1 METERDIRETAER
14 AAAATEAKIES
25 TVDAATQ
32 GIVGAIKPARESVQ
46 SARESVQSFAQRQ
59 KTLGAEQIGTVARAG
74 HRAAEEIES
83 ELPGVARTIH
93 DTAGRLESFSES
105 LRNQTLEDLLE
116 GFADIARKR
125 PAAVFG
131 GALLAGFALSR
142 FLKAS
147 ATQR

>member
-1 METERDIRETAER
+1 METERNVRENAER
-14 AAAATEAKIES
+14 AAAAAEDKIES
-25 TVDAATQ
+25 SADAATQ
-32 GIVGAIKPARESVQ
+32 SIVGAIKPAKER
-46 SARESVQSFAQRQ
+46 VQSFAERQ
-59 KTLGAEQIGTVARAG
+59 KKLGAEQIGSVARAS

-83 ELPGVARTIH
+83 ELPGVARSIH
-93 DTAGRLESFSES
+93 DTAGRLESLSDS

-116 GFADIARKR
+116 SFGDLARQR
-125 PAAVFG
+125 PVAVFG